1 MAMDP
6 EKRATHLLSRWL
18 LSPLARSSSP
28 FEERQNARSGRESG
42 KRKLPISELEK
53 YSTLMRTSHSG
64 VRMRKTV
71 SASLSDFAASGWLV
85 SPKPTPAL
93 ANDQRKARLPGLRS
107 GGLAS
112 SCVIGCPAA
121 TMGLGSAAISSTM

>member
-6 EKRATHLLSRWL
+6 EKRATHLS
-18 LSPLARSSSP
+18 SPLARSSSP
-28 FEERQNARSGRESG
+28 FEERQNARSARESR

-64 VRMRKTV
+64 VRMRRTV
-71 SASLSDFAASGWLV
+71 SASLSDFAASGSLLR
-85 SPKPTPAL
+85 PKPVPAL
-93 ANDQRKARLPGLRS
+93 ASDQRKVRLPGLRS

-112 SCVIGCPAA
+112 SGVIGCLAA
-121 TMGLGSAAISSTM
+121 TMRDRVGCH

>member
-6 EKRATHLLSRWL
+6 EKRATHLLSAL
-18 LSPLARSSSP
+18 VLFPAARSSSP
-28 FEERQNARSGRESG
+28 FEERQNARSARESR

-53 YSTLMRTSHSG
+53 YWTLMRTSHSG

-85 SPKPTPAL
+85 RPQPTPAL
-93 ANDQRKARLPGLRS
+93 VRDQRKFPLPGLRT

-112 SCVIGCPAA
+112 SCVMHCRAA
-121 TMGLGSAAISSTM
+121 TMRDRVGCH